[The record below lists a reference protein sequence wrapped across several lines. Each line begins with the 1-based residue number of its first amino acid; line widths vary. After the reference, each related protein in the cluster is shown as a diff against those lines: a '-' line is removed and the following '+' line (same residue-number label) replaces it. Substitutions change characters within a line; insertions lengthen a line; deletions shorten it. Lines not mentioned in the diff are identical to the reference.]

1 MKKHHFYIIF
11 FLLLCI
17 INEGYSQGLQFYG
30 NEKRISERSSF
41 CVFTEKYLSV
51 ATGTFTISFE
61 YAAQNTESPGYIFYL
76 KNADGQEAFNLTYV
90 YDDSKG
96 SFMFAQ
102 DGKQIYHAFPYPA
115 AKLHAKWIP
124 IIFKMDIPND
134 RINISIGNDQVTI
147 EEIGLNKRTFTPQL
161 FFGMCNYILETAS
174 FSIRNLKINNDEENW
189 NFPLNYRTC
198 HKPYL
203 AHQSFVLLETVISIL
218 LFHSIGFRLC
228 TGKAGILH
236 IQSRLYHYLQ
246 YL

>member
-41 CVFTEKYLSV
+41 CVFTEEYLSV

-147 EEIGLNKRTFTPQL
+147 EDIGLNKRTFTPQL

-174 FSIRNLKINNDEENW
+174 FSIRNLKINNDEENL
-189 NFPLNYRTC
+189 NFPLNES
-198 HKPYL
+198 K
-203 AHQSFVLLETVISIL
+203 
-218 LFHSIGFRLC
+218 G
-228 TGKAGILH
+228 
-236 IQSRLYHYLQ
+236 
-246 YL
+246 